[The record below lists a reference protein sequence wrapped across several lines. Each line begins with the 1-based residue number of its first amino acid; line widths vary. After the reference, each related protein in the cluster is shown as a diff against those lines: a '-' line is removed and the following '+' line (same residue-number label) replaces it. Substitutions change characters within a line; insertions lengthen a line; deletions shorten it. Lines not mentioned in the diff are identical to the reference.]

1 MTQTTPK
8 SRGQVLA
15 TFITLL
21 AYALLVALMTWPAPL
36 HLSERL
42 IGNSI
47 DNWIFYW
54 NNWWLE
60 RAITEGH
67 DWFFTP
73 YLFYPQGTSLI
84 AHSISHTNSILACA
98 LKPLVGQV
106 SAYNL
111 TLLLGLWLSA
121 VGMYLLVYSLTC
133 HRIAAFVAGFIF
145 AFAPYHLTQ
154 ALAHMHLGSIQWWP
168 FYAFFL
174 HRALGEH
181 RIRDALGAGLFA
193 ALTLWTGPHLA
204 LLLALWTLVYAGWWL
219 VARRRTWLRT
229 IGILGTTALSALL
242 LSLPIVIPAV
252 ENWNEIA
259 HAPTRLVEQTTRQ
272 TDLLAYL
279 IPPTYN
285 TLIGSH
291 LVPFYERFI
300 ANRAFM
306 PYPGFAVLALAL
318 TALVKQTKKAL
329 FWGLSGGLWVLLA
342 AGSVLRFNDTL
353 YPHVLLPYRFVGH
366 IFPISMLRAPDRFNL
381 LLVFSLS
388 TLAGLGAAWI
398 HRHRRR
404 WLLPLVSLIL
414 LEYLC
419 IPLPMWD
426 LPPSS
431 PFFEQMTHEET
442 DYCVVDYPMG
452 YEPAKLWLYF
462 QTLHGKPLVEGHVS
476 RYTAADYA
484 FIYSQPLLRALYQAE
499 DLPPY
504 LPPDDGT
511 GIPLETD
518 TYVQALGPALR
529 ALESSGVRYVLL
541 HKPYLDATLQAHFQ
555 RVLPIVPV
563 YEDQALAA
571 YDIARPLPVTY
582 DGFPVPLTHD
592 VALVRFDVQHTDGNP
607 EWQFQLLPIALASR
621 IPPLACQIQLTGENG
636 SVLASPITL
645 FEEPSF
651 LQNTDDRAKTGIE
664 AGDVEVKEWSTL
676 LPQELEPGT
685 YHWTVHCPEATTY
698 TAPETLQV
706 HADGHVTYLRHQVNV
721 RYDDTIKLQGYR
733 WRTVGADLQIMLW
746 WEALEQPSA
755 DYKVFAHLLNADGE
769 TVRQY
774 DAVPCNWQCPTSQW
788 RSRDIIPDQAIIHLW
803 GVPPGEY
810 RLAVGLYSP
819 QTQKRLVA
827 CGPEGELYPDAYFIL
842 PDTFLVSLGSTVE

>member
-1 MTQTTPK
+1 MTRIPPENRAHV
-8 SRGQVLA
+8 SAALIVPM
-15 TFITLL
+15 
-21 AYALLVALMTWPAPL
+21 AYALAVSLMTWPAPL
-36 HLSERL
+36 HLSQRL
-42 IGNSI
+42 IGNNI

-60 RAITEGH
+60 RAITERHG
-67 DWFFTP
+67 WFFTP
-73 YLFYPQGTSLI
+73 YLFYPQGASLV
-84 AHSISHTNSILACA
+84 AHSNSHMNSILALA
-98 LKPLVGQV
+98 LKPLAGPVF
-106 SAYNL
+106 AYNM

-121 VGMYLLVYSLTC
+121 VGMFLLVYSLTR
-133 HRIAAFVAGFIF
+133 HRLAAFVAGFIF

-154 ALAHMHLGSIQWWP
+154 ALAHAHLGSIQWWP

-174 HRALGEH
+174 RRALHEY
-181 RIRDALGAGLFA
+181 RIRDAVGAGLFA
-193 ALTLWTGPHLA
+193 ALTLWTGQHLA
-204 LLLALWTLVYAGWWL
+204 LLLAAWTLAYAGWWL
-219 VARRRTWLRT
+219 ITSRHTWLRT

-279 IPPTYN
+279 IPPTHN

-342 AGSVLRFNDTL
+342 AGSALRFNGNL

-366 IFPISMLRAPDRFNL
+366 IFPISILRAPDRFNL

-452 YEPAKLWLYF
+452 YKPAKLWLYY
-462 QTLHGKPLVEGHVS
+462 QTLHGKPTVEGHVS

-511 GIPLETD
+511 GIPLEMD

-541 HKPYLDATLQAHFQ
+541 HKPYLDAALGTHLQ
-555 RVLPIVPV
+555 RVLPTVPV
-563 YEDQALAA
+563 YEDQTLAA

-582 DGFPVPLTHD
+582 DGFPVPLTPD

-621 IPPLACQIQLTGENG
+621 IPPLACQIQLTGDNG

-645 FEEPSF
+645 FEAPPERGG
-651 LQNTDDRAKTGIE
+651 DWE
-664 AGDVEVKEWSTL
+664 AGDVEVQEITTP
-676 LPQELEPGT
+676 LPQELEPGA
-685 YHWTVHCPEATTY
+685 YRWTVHCLGETAY

-706 HADGHVTYLRHQVNV
+706 HNDGHVTYLRHTGYV
-721 RYDDTIKLQGYR
+721 RYGDAIELEGYR
-733 WRTVGADLQIMLW
+733 WRTVGTDLQMVLR
-746 WEALEQPSA
+746 WEALAKPSA
-755 DYKVFAHLLNADGE
+755 DYKVFVHLLNADGE
-769 TVRQY
+769 IARQY
-774 DAVPCNWQCPTSQW
+774 DAVPCNWRCPTSQW
-788 RSRDIIPDQAIIHLW
+788 QAGEIISDRTIIHLW
-803 GVPPGEY
+803 GLPPGEY
-810 RLAVGLYSP
+810 RLAVGLYAA
-819 QTQKRLVA
+819 QTQNRLA
-827 CGPEGELYPDAYFIL
+827 ARGPEGERYPGDYLIL
-842 PDTFLVSLGSTVE
+842 PDTFLISPEPTVE